1 MNDMSI
7 STCQPI
13 LFIRQGEVFCNSQN
27 VADTFEK
34 QHSHVLRAIDNLI
47 KAEEEIG
54 IHQFSEEDRLPK
66 FGETVIER
74 QNPSGGLPIKARA
87 FDMNRDGFT
96 LLAMGFTG
104 AKALKWKLLYIE
116 AFNAMEAELRAIQ
129 TPTRPRLPSS
139 ASHDLRPEEV
149 VAWSSAARCVERIH
163 GRRAAAKFWTQT
175 PLPQVTEGDDFD
187 VDPMDTMAARDCLKH
202 LFRICSSPHEAVG
215 DLYRKALTDSAAR
228 NRLEKCGLMLGLRDW
243 PDDLVVA
250 ANHPFLADAF
260 ELTDF
265 AWAWCSAL
273 ILLPGARRV
282 SQRVLIDEKL
292 TPGVAIPKD
301 YLARNSFP
309 SWRKGGRRKK
319 RYLPAA

>member
-1 MNDMSI
+1 MTALMNFEFEGMAVRVI
-7 STCQPI
+7 ENEQEPW
-13 LFIRQGEVFCNSQN
+13 FIGRDVCRVLDVRNESQ
-27 VADTFEK
+27 A
-34 QHSHVLRAIDNLI
+34 L
-47 KAEEEIG
+47 
-54 IHQFSEEDRLPK
+54 DRLDDDERTSLLVPTLSGEQQMVVVSEPGVYRLIFSSRKPAAERFKRWLAHDVLPDIRK
-66 FGETVIER
+66 FGSYVAPGRT
-74 QNPSGGLPIKARA
+74 QLLPKPS
-87 FDMNRDGFT
+87 
-96 LLAMGFTG
+96 
-104 AKALKWKLLYIE
+104 
-116 AFNAMEAELRAIQ
+116 Q
-129 TPTRPRLPSS
+129 
-139 ASHDLRPEEV
+139 DLRPEEV

-163 GRRAAAKFWTQT
+163 GRRAAAVFWTQT

-215 DLYRKALTDSAAR
+215 DLYRKALTDPAAR

-243 PDDLVVA
+243 SDDLVVA

-282 SQRVLIDEKL
+282 SQRVLIDGKL

-309 SWRKGGRRKK
+309 SWRKGVRGKK
-319 RYLPAA
+319 RYLPPA